1 MKKHYYLLALVILFL
16 LLFITNVLVNFQE
29 GNPLPILLG
38 IIMVEFSRG
47 DIVAVSDTKLLQK
60 AGPENSLSE
69 LLAINNWAYCSGTTR
84 NDL

>member
-47 DIVAVSDTKLLQK
+47 DNITEQTQCRGNHLANCFALCYNIVAVK
-60 AGPENSLSE
+60 NS
-69 LLAINNWAYCSGTTR
+69 
-84 NDL
+84 NDVGA